1 MKGILY
7 KINNDYFKLYVNE
20 STWATTIESP
30 YRRMSVENCRNLFDD
45 VKSDF
50 TIEDIKKAYIQG
62 GYDSNGIAR
71 KMNPDIKSYNSAE
84 EYIESILSKNS
95 VEVKVKMRSKNI
107 DELRQANEGFLN
119 NQNLW
124 IPELDNNG
132 NVILERI

>member
-7 KINNDYFKLYVNE
+7 KINNDCFKLYVNE
-20 STWATTIESP
+20 ATWATTIESP

-62 GYDSNGIAR
+62 GFDSNGIAR

-107 DELRQANEGFLN
+107 DELRQSNEGFLN